1 MYYFFYDDQ
10 DCADGDVR
18 LVQGPSAKEGT
29 VEVCFSNL
37 WGLIE
42 NSLWSLNDA
51 KVVCTQLGYGAEGA
65 KPTFNCQIIE
75 YMCIVNKD
83 YMFM

>member
-1 MYYFFYDDQ
+1 M
-10 DCADGDVR
+10 
-18 LVQGPSAKEGT
+18 AKIVWMGMSGLYKVHIQMKELLRYVSVT
-29 VEVCFSNL
+29 F

-65 KPTFNCQIIE
+65 Q
-75 YMCIVNKD
+75 VHRV
-83 YMFM
+83 